1 LQIDHL
7 QIGCAFYH
15 YKSYFERA
23 CGMSLLP
30 VKRMGDPVL
39 RRIAA
44 AIVDPADPAIGALAE
59 SMMETMLVEHGVGLA
74 APQIGQSLRLVVM
87 RLIADRSEADQPPR
101 MIALINPELEPIGSE
116 TELGWEGCLSVPEL
130 RGVVPRH
137 SRIGYRAW
145 LPDGSRVEG
154 EYEGFQARILQH
166 EADHLDGI
174 LYLDRMRSF
183 ASLGYGP
190 EIQAAAEEAAA
201 GEADAAL

>member
-1 LQIDHL
+1 
-7 QIGCAFYH
+7 
-15 YKSYFERA
+15 
-23 CGMSLLP
+23 MSLLP

-39 RRIAA
+39 RRIAVPVA
-44 AIVDPADPAIGALAE
+44 DPTDPAVGALAE
-59 SMMETMLVEHGVGLA
+59 SMIETMLAEHGVGLA

-87 RLIADRSEADQPPR
+87 RVIADRSEVDQPPR
-101 MIALINPELEPIGSE
+101 MIALINPELEPIGGE

-137 SRIGYRAW
+137 SRIAYRAW
-145 LPDGSRVEG
+145 LPDGARVEG

-166 EADHLDGI
+166 ETDHLDGI

-190 EIQAAAEEAAA
+190 EIQAAADEAASR
-201 GEADAAL
+201 ETDAAL

>member
-1 LQIDHL
+1 
-7 QIGCAFYH
+7 
-15 YKSYFERA
+15 
-23 CGMSLLP
+23 MSLLP

-39 RRIAA
+39 RHT
-44 AIVDPADPAIGALAE
+44 AIPVIDPADPRVGELAQ
-59 SMMETMLVEHGVGLA
+59 SMMETMLAERGVGLA

-87 RLIADRSEADQPPR
+87 RLIADRSEADEPPR
-101 MIALINPELEPIGSE
+101 MIALINPELQPIGSE

-137 SRIGYRAW
+137 SRVGYRAW
-145 LPDGSRVEG
+145 LQDGTRVEG

-190 EIQAAAEEAAA
+190 EIQAAAEEAVKR
-201 GEADAAL
+201 EADAAL